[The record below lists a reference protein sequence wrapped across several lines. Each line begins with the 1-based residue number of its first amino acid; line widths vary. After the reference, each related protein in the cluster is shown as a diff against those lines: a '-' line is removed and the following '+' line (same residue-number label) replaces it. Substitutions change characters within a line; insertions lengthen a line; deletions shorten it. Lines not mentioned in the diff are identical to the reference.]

1 MRLDVERRGE
11 ASGGRPPGGGN
22 DSRVSVT
29 WQRKRSSVG
38 SSGRLAGMRL
48 AHGWE
53 LLLAVAVGILVAIV
67 LICTV
72 PLYNTLVS
80 NIQLQQALTNAG
92 PVGRNISA
100 TVESDH
106 ITPQLRS
113 SADSE
118 IRSLAGS
125 SFAAY
130 TSAQP
135 SYFVQ
140 STDMVLLQTPS
151 YLYAQSPGGN
161 TLAPHVA
168 FGAWDYT
175 QAASHMRIISGALP
189 QSASASGPAQALL
202 TSQAAHALHLGI
214 GDQLTAGQY
223 ADPTRQAVATVVGI
237 WEPIDTGDAYWDGVS
252 FDAGGTDNSPPVY
265 PVLITQDDFFSK
277 LPAISSAGMRQTWL
291 YFTRPQ
297 GITTSNMGDIG
308 ASIGR
313 FRSQLNANVG
323 TEPGIYQVTVGTA
336 LDSIITQLQAQLRL
350 LGLPLYVIVAQI
362 VGLALLFVTAMAGLL
377 IDGQSQDIAT
387 LKSRGASA
395 TQLLGTFVFQA
406 AVVALLAA
414 IAGPFL
420 AAALGV
426 ALIHWFVPSAA
437 ASVGATYL
445 AHIARPSA
453 VIIPAIVGALLGVG
467 AVGFSAFQSSRM
479 DVLAFRREQA
489 RATRQPLWR
498 RYYLDIVLAV
508 LCLVGYVELG
518 QFGNVNTR
526 QQLSSGGQSPLL
538 LVTPALLLLAG
549 ALLVLRIFPLGA
561 GLGARLAARRKG
573 LTSLLA
579 LSSVERNPG
588 KYSRMTLLLVLSVGL
603 GLFAL
608 TFNTSLQRNV
618 RDRVTYAVGA
628 DIRTEQV
635 AGEGNGLGAK
645 VQTKLAGLPGV
656 TAVSPTYRTQANVRG
671 ESGFQQVD
679 VLGIDPTSFGQ
690 VAGPVSWR
698 SDYAHQPLATMM
710 STMQSKAQ
718 GADAG
723 NSDQPLW
730 ALVSQQFASAQHLNV
745 GDRFSVDLSDTPFN
759 STSLTVGGIVSG
771 FPTLYPT
778 HADGSFIVANEK
790 DLFQAIKLGST
801 SGDLSLDGP
810 NEYWLRTTSDASQQQ
825 ALLKTLASSQYDV
838 QNAMSLHAAMTSAQS
853 NPVSSGMRGLLLVGA
868 VTAAVLAILG
878 SIVQSLLAA
887 RQRVTQFAVLRT
899 VGMESRQL
907 TGLLLS
913 EQLVVYVFGLVGGTI
928 LGVLLVTATLPFLQF
943 SDTTVDPAKLGVP
956 PYVLT
961 FNGEGTA
968 IFYLALLLAFLVALA
983 IAARFASAIGLGK
996 ALRLG
1001 ED

>member
-1 MRLDVERRGE
+1 
-11 ASGGRPPGGGN
+11 
-22 DSRVSVT
+22 
-29 WQRKRSSVG
+29 
-38 SSGRLAGMRL
+38 MRL
-48 AHGWE
+48 AHRWP
-53 LLLAVAVGILVAIV
+53 LLLAVAVGMLVAIV
-67 LICTV
+67 LICAV

-80 NIQLQQALTNAG
+80 NIQLQQALANAG

-106 ITPQLRS
+106 ITAALHAS
-113 SADSE
+113 TDGE
-118 IRSLAGS
+118 VRSLGQNTFS
-125 SFAAY
+125 AY
-130 TSAQP
+130 TSPQP
-135 SYFVQ
+135 SYSVM
-140 STDMVLLQTPS
+140 STDIVLLTTPT
-151 YLYAQSPGGN
+151 YVYAQSPGGN
-161 TLAPHVA
+161 TLAPHVT

-175 QAASHMRIISGALP
+175 EAASHIHLVSGALP
-189 QSASASGPAQALL
+189 QASANGVAQAIITSQTAQAL
-202 TSQAAHALHLGI
+202 HLNI
-214 GDQLTAGQY
+214 GDHMTAGQF
-223 ADPTRQAVATVVGI
+223 AAPAKQATVQVVGI
-237 WEPIDTGDAYWDGVS
+237 WQPVDTGDAYWNGTS

-265 PVLITQDDFFSK
+265 PILITQSDFFSK
-277 LPAISSAGMRQTWL
+277 LPAIVSAGMRQTWL
-291 YFTRPQ
+291 YFTRAD
-297 GITTSNMGDIG
+297 GVTTSNMGDIG
-308 ASIGR
+308 DAIAR
-313 FRSQLNANVG
+313 FRTQLNANVA
-323 TEPGIYQVTVGTA
+323 TQPGIYQVSVGTA
-336 LDSIITQLQAQLRL
+336 LDSIIAQLQSQLRL

-362 VGLALLFVTAMAGLL
+362 VGLALLFVAAMSSLL
-377 IDGQSQDIAT
+377 IDVQSQEIAT

-395 TQLLGTFVFQA
+395 AQLLGAFVFQA
-406 AVVALLAA
+406 AIVAILAA

-426 ALIHWFVPSAA
+426 ALIHWFIPSAA
-437 ASVGATYL
+437 ASVGASYL
-445 AHIARPSA
+445 ARIARPSGVVA
-453 VIIPAIVGALLGVG
+453 PAIIGALLGIG
-467 AVGFSAFQSSRM
+467 AVAFSAFQSSRM

-498 RYYLDIVLAV
+498 RYYLDIVLAI

-549 ALLVLRIFPLGA
+549 ALLVLRVFPLGA

-608 TFNTSLQRNV
+608 TFDTSLQRNV
-618 RDRVTYAVGA
+618 RDKVTYAVGA
-628 DIRTEQV
+628 DVRTEQV
-635 AGEGNGLGAK
+635 SGEGNGLGAK
-645 VQTKLAGLPGV
+645 VQARLAGLPGV
-656 TAVSPTYRTQANVRG
+656 TAVTPTYRSQANVRG
-671 ESGFQQVD
+671 ASGFEQVD
-679 VLGIDPTSFGQ
+679 VLGIDPATFAQ

-698 SDYAHQPLATMM
+698 SDYATLPLGSLM
-710 STMQSKAQ
+710 SAMQSKAQ
-718 GADAG
+718 GSDAG

-730 ALVSQQFASAQHLNV
+730 ALVSQQFASAQHLGV
-745 GDRFSVDLSDTPFN
+745 GDRFSVDLSDTPFT
-759 STSLTVGGIVSG
+759 STALIVGGIVSG

-778 HADGSFIVANEK
+778 HVEGSFIVTNEN

-801 SGDLSLDGP
+801 SGDYTLDGP
-810 NEYWLRTTSDASQQQ
+810 NEYWLRTTGDAAQHQ
-825 ALLKTLASSQYDV
+825 ALLASLSNAQYDV
-838 QNAMSLHAAMTSAQS
+838 QSSTSLRESLTTAQS

-878 SIVQSLLAA
+878 SIVQSLFAA

-899 VGMESRQL
+899 VGMEGRQL

-913 EQLVVYVFGLVGGTI
+913 EQLIVYAFGLVGGSI
-928 LGVLLVTATLPFLQF
+928 LGLLLVTATLPFLQF
-943 SDTTVDPAKLGVP
+943 SDTSVDPSKLGIP
-956 PYVLT
+956 PYILT

-968 IFYLALLLAFLVALA
+968 IFYLALFVAFVVALA